1 MALAWLRDASERR
14 LSQTARQTGLVLPK
28 VMPPGLAPYA
38 HPSSGPPSATQVH
51 HRARATLS
59 HAGRN
64 PNHRNVVAIGNIAE
78 RSAKTSA
85 DFPRSPRRDRMSQV
99 LSHEPGHLPARLKI
113 RDIPVE
119 VSPVRGMRLSCGRV
133 AFRSVGE
140 FSL

>member
-1 MALAWLRDASERR
+1 MALAWLRDASKRQ

-64 PNHRNVVAIGNIAE
+64 PNHRNVVAIGKAPNARRKAVPIFH
-78 RSAKTSA
+78 
-85 DFPRSPRRDRMSQV
+85 DRRDGIGC
-99 LSHEPGHLPARLKI
+99 PK
-113 RDIPVE
+113 
-119 VSPVRGMRLSCGRV
+119 C
-133 AFRSVGE
+133 
-140 FSL
+140 